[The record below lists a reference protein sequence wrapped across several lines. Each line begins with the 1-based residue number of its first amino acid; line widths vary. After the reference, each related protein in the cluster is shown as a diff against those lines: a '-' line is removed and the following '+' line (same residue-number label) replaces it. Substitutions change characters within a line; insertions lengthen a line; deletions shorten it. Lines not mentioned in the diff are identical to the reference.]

1 MEYKMNRSDSYQ
13 FTADVNSVN
22 DMFLVEQVRKSVK
35 CINKM
40 AKQTEMSQQYRYDSG
55 WSDVEPQKLPRYR
68 VTIMPRGARTVHAI
82 ADGRS
87 PRAYDST
94 LPIRHA
100 ERLDVYIH
108 TLSRE
113 YC

>member
-1 MEYKMNRSDSYQ
+1 MKDSNRTDSYQ

-22 DMFLVEQVRKSVK
+22 DMLSIEQVKNTVK
-35 CINKM
+35 CINKI
-40 AKQTEMSQQYRYDSG
+40 AKRTEMSQQYRYDSG

-68 VTIMPRGARTVHAI
+68 VSIMPRGARTVHAI

-108 TLSRE
+108 TLSGE

>member
-22 DMFLVEQVRKSVK
+22 DMLELQTVRNAVK
-35 CINKM
+35 TINRM
-40 AKQTEMSQQYRYDSG
+40 AKQTELAQQYRYDSG
-55 WSDVEPQKLPRYR
+55 WSDVEPQPIFRYR
-68 VTIMPRGARTVHAI
+68 VSVMPRGARTVHAI

-108 TLSRE
+108 TVSQE
-113 YC
+113 IC

>member
-1 MEYKMNRSDSYQ
+1 MEYKMSRSDSYQ

-22 DMFLVEQVRKSVK
+22 DMLLIEQIRKSVK
-35 CINKM
+35 SINKI
-40 AKQTEMSQQYRYDSG
+40 AKQTQMSQQYRYDSG
-55 WSDVEPQKLPRYR
+55 WSDIEPQPIFRYR
-68 VTIMPRGARTVHAI
+68 VCLMPRGARTVHAI

-108 TLSRE
+108 TVSQE
-113 YC
+113 IC